1 MGRKNIVNNSKDE
14 GVNNSLVTATETPGQ
29 TATNDVEDTTQQT
42 GTDEWLTE
50 KLTPYF
56 DAYPNEKLFHITSD
70 GQVFL
75 EKSHNDA
82 VNHQRLYDHT
92 KKVVSF
98 ERE

>member
-1 MGRKNIVNNSKDE
+1 MGRKNNAKDE
-14 GVNNSLVTATETPGQ
+14 GVNNSIVTNTQTFGET
-29 TATNDVEDTTQQT
+29 ANDEGETTQQT
-42 GTDEWLTE
+42 TDEWLKE

-56 DAYPNEKLFHITSD
+56 DVYPKEKMFHITSD